1 MNKNYIRKS
10 LTPEFEQIFKK
21 QHPFWDAFVQ
31 YMLSE
36 DSEEQK
42 NKGTK
47 IMQENRSTSIILGK
61 EVMRW
66 RFQNGR
72 RCKMTSLQEESYHRL
87 SSGRCEQNISYML
100 MEAH

>member
-31 YMLSE
+31 YKLSE

-42 NKGTK
+42 KGTK
-47 IMQENRSTSIILGK
+47 RMQENRSTSIILGK
-61 EVMRW
+61 EVIW
-66 RFQNGR
+66 RQFRNGKR
-72 RCKMTSLQEESYHRL
+72 THYTTTKNL
-87 SSGRCEQNISYML
+87 I
-100 MEAH
+100 EAGETD

>member
-31 YMLSE
+31 YKLSE

-42 NKGTK
+42 KRKKKECKK
-47 IMQENRSTSIILGK
+47 IEALPSSWARRLFGGSSEMAK
-61 EVMRW
+61 EL
-66 RFQNGR
+66 
-72 RCKMTSLQEESYHRL
+72 TTLLQKNL
-87 SSGRCEQNISYML
+87 I
-100 MEAH
+100 EAGETD